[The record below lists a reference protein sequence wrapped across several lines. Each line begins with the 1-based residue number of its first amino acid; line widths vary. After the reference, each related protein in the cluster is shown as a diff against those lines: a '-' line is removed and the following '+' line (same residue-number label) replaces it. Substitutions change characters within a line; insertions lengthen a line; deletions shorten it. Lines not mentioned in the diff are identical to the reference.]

1 MILTENDIYH
11 GDLILVNKDHMYR
24 REGETPFE
32 RAGNELLSQR
42 AASALK
48 ALLKATDSEEDIIVV
63 SGFRS
68 YQEQRDLW
76 ESSLSENGRE
86 FTEQYVARPL
96 HSEHQTG
103 LAVDVGLNVEEIDF
117 IRPYFPDEG
126 KCRAFRLNAAKF
138 GFILRY
144 PAEKEYITHI
154 SHEPWH
160 FRYVGVPHAEIME
173 QNGFT
178 LEEYT
183 VFLKAYSNT
192 PLILG
197 DFAVSYL
204 KGERFPLE
212 IPDGFSVS
220 GNNADGFVLSRRTV

>member
-1 MILTENDIYH
+1 MILTENDIYR
-11 GDLILVNKDHMYR
+11 GDLILVNGEHMYR
-24 REGETPFE
+24 RDGETPFE
-32 RAGNELLSQR
+32 RAGSELLSQR

-48 ALLKATDSEEDIIVV
+48 LLLKATDSENDIIVV

-68 YQEQRDLW
+68 YQEQRELW

-126 KCRAFRLNAAKF
+126 KCRAFRLNAAKY

-144 PAEKEYITHI
+144 PADKVHITRI

-173 QNGFT
+173 QNGLT

-183 VFLKAYSNT
+183 EFLKSYNKNE
-192 PLILG
+192 LIFG
-197 DFAVSYL
+197 DFAVLYL
-204 KGERFPLE
+204 KGERLPLE
-212 IPDGFSVS
+212 IPDAYSVS
-220 GNNADGFVLSRRTV
+220 GNNVDGFVLSRRAS

>member
-76 ESSLSENGRE
+76 ESSISENGRE

-103 LAVDVGLNVEEIDF
+103 LAVDVGLNVEKIDF

-144 PAEKEYITHI
+144 PAEKEHITHI

-220 GNNADGFVLSRRTV
+220 GNNDDGFVLSRRTV